1 MEAHIDSFFGTNP
14 KFSKLLVLD
23 MLKSICQRHL
33 DVANMGLK
41 EMGIEMQQLDDP
53 KFLEEK
59 LREEKEW
66 SGEQSRQSATVDDLL
81 SQIEEDSKS
90 LRLIK
95 ISTEAEFE
103 RILGEARDHIQM
115 LRLIQDEDF
124 KQIIEVLERRSQGD
138 RTRITICND
147 MAAAV
152 PYLQEG
158 QKTLAT
164 MYEFNAQMCDV
175 LIAILSF
182 EGNFET
188 TPPS

>member
-1 MEAHIDSFFGTNP
+1 
-14 KFSKLLVLD
+14 
-23 MLKSICQRHL
+23 
-33 DVANMGLK
+33 
-41 EMGIEMQQLDDP
+41 
-53 KFLEEK
+53 
-59 LREEKEW
+59 
-66 SGEQSRQSATVDDLL
+66 
-81 SQIEEDSKS
+81 
-90 LRLIK
+90 
-95 ISTEAEFE
+95 
-103 RILGEARDHIQM
+103 M